1 MEQQEPAVTH
11 RQTPTVELAARAAA
25 GAANAARG
33 RERQTPPWAGAAN
46 AARGHERQ
54 EPPGGASGKRRSR
67 SGERRPGGR
76 SVAAV
81 TVVSLMLQ
89 LTIVLPASSHDWYT
103 GFTNP
108 RSGEPCCNVDD
119 CKPVASDAVR
129 SMPQGW
135 MVVETGEVV
144 PYREALRSEDRDFH
158 LCRKGSW
165 KEQRFL
171 GPLICL
177 FAPPMAF

>member
-1 MEQQEPAVTH
+1 MERQSWRRSGKHRPGEQE
-11 RQTPTVELAARAAA
+11 
-25 GAANAARG
+25 ANAA
-33 RERQTPPWAGAAN
+33 AVIV
-46 AARGHERQ
+46 
-54 EPPGGASGKRRSR
+54 ASL
-67 SGERRPGGR
+67 
-76 SVAAV
+76 V
-81 TVVSLMLQ
+81 LQ
-89 LTIVLPASSHDWYT
+89 LTFVSSAAPHDWYT
-103 GFTNP
+103 GFSNP
-108 RSGEPCCNVDD
+108 RTGEPCCNVDD

-129 SMPQGW
+129 STPQGW

-177 FAPPMAF
+177 FAFRMALRLMLH

>member
-1 MEQQEPAVTH
+1 M
-11 RQTPTVELAARAAA
+11 
-25 GAANAARG
+25 
-33 RERQTPPWAGAAN
+33 
-46 AARGHERQ
+46 
-54 EPPGGASGKRRSR
+54 
-67 SGERRPGGR
+67 GR
-76 SVAAV
+76 SVAAAMAA
-81 TVVSLMLQ
+81 SLMLQ
-89 LTIVLPASSHDWYT
+89 LTIVSPALPHDWYT
-103 GFTNP
+103 GFSNP
-108 RSGEPCCNVDD
+108 RTGEPCCNVDD
-119 CKPVASDAVR
+119 CKPVTSDAVR
-129 SMPQGW
+129 STPQGW